1 LATPSIEEAFPFRS
15 ATQIFLSA
23 HIVFPTPIQPNLTPN
38 VENVLAFRTQVG
50 AITIPGGQ
58 TKLLGVV
65 DVSIYDRIRL
75 VADERIDSTA
85 NIILRLTFTE
95 GEELVAQ
102 LDTVLL
108 TPHSQMT
115 RVYKVPGTQLSV
127 YADSVGATGTK
138 GSVDVLI
145 YGQY

>member
-1 LATPSIEEAFPFRS
+1 MATS
-15 ATQIFLSA
+15 ARPT
-23 HIVFPTPIQPNLTPN
+23 PTPIQPNLTHN

-50 AITIPGGQ
+50 AVTIAGGQ

-65 DVSIYDRIRL
+65 DVSMYDRIRL
-75 VADERIDSTA
+75 VTDERIDSTS

-108 TPHSQMT
+108 TPHSQVT
-115 RVYKVPGTQLSV
+115 RVYDVPGTQLSI
-127 YADSVGATGTK
+127 YADSVGATGTQ
-138 GSVDVLI
+138 GSLDVLI

>member
-1 LATPSIEEAFPFRS
+1 MEANMATSPKIA
-15 ATQIFLSA
+15 
-23 HIVFPTPIQPNLTPN
+23 PTPIQPHLIPN
-38 VENVLAFRTQVG
+38 VENVMAFRTPVG
-50 AITIPGGQ
+50 SVTIPAGQ

-65 DVSIYDRIRL
+65 DVSMYERIRL
-75 VADERIDSTA
+75 VTDERVDSTA

-102 LDTVLL
+102 LDTLLL

-115 RVYKVPGTQLSV
+115 RVYDVPGTQLSI
-127 YADSVGATGTK
+127 YADSVGAA
-138 GSVDVLI
+138 GSKAALDVLI

>member
-1 LATPSIEEAFPFRS
+1 MATSPKIA
-15 ATQIFLSA
+15 
-23 HIVFPTPIQPNLTPN
+23 PTPIQPHLTPN
-38 VENVLAFRTQVG
+38 VENVLAFRTPVG
-50 AITIPGGQ
+50 AISVPGGQ

-65 DVSIYDRIRL
+65 DVSMYERIRL
-75 VADERIDSTA
+75 VTDERIDSTS

-102 LDTVLL
+102 LDTILL

-115 RVYKVPGTQLSV
+115 RVYDVPGTQLSI
-127 YADSVGATGTK
+127 YADSVGAAGTQ
-138 GSVDVLI
+138 GSLDVLI

>member
-1 LATPSIEEAFPFRS
+1 MATAPRVS
-15 ATQIFLSA
+15 
-23 HIVFPTPIQPNLTPN
+23 PTPIQLPN
-38 VENVLAFRTQVG
+38 VENVLAFRTPVG
-50 AITIPGGQ
+50 SITIPGGQ

-65 DVSIYDRIRL
+65 DVTMFDKIRL

-85 NIILRLTFTE
+85 NVILRLTFTE

-108 TPHSQMT
+108 TPHAQMT
-115 RVYKVPGTQLSV
+115 KVYDLPGTRLSV
-127 YADSVGATGTK
+127 FADSIGPANSK

>member
-1 LATPSIEEAFPFRS
+1 MATSPRIA
-15 ATQIFLSA
+15 
-23 HIVFPTPIQPNLTPN
+23 PTPIQPNQTPS

-50 AITIPGGQ
+50 AVTIPGGQ

-65 DVSIYDRIRL
+65 DVSMYDRIRL
-75 VADERIDSTA
+75 VTDERIDSTS

-102 LDTVLL
+102 LDTIML
-108 TPHSQMT
+108 TPHSQLT
-115 RVYKVPGTQLSV
+115 RVYDLPGTQLSV
-127 YADSVGATGTK
+127 YADSVGAAGTK

>member
-1 LATPSIEEAFPFRS
+1 MATS
-15 ATQIFLSA
+15 ARPT
-23 HIVFPTPIQPNLTPN
+23 PTPIQPNLTHN

-50 AITIPGGQ
+50 AVTIPGGQ

-65 DVSIYDRIRL
+65 DVSMYDRIRL
-75 VADERIDSTA
+75 VTDERIDSTS
-85 NIILRLTFTE
+85 NIVLRLTFTE

-108 TPHSQMT
+108 TPHSQVT
-115 RVYKVPGTQLSV
+115 RVYDVPGTQLSI
-127 YADSVGATGTK
+127 YADSVGNTGTQ
-138 GSVDVLI
+138 GSLDVLI

>member
-1 LATPSIEEAFPFRS
+1 MATSPRTS
-15 ATQIFLSA
+15 
-23 HIVFPTPIQPNLTPN
+23 PTPIQPHLITPN
-38 VENVLAFRTQVG
+38 VENVLAFRTPAG
-50 AITIPGGQ
+50 SISIPGGQ

-65 DVSIYDRIRL
+65 DVSMYERIRL
-75 VADERIDSTA
+75 VADERIDSTT

-102 LDTVLL
+102 LDAIML

-115 RVYKVPGTQLSV
+115 RVYDVPGTQLSV
-127 YADSVGATGTK
+127 YADSVGNAGTN
-138 GSVDVLI
+138 GALDVLI

>member
-1 LATPSIEEAFPFRS
+1 MATS
-15 ATQIFLSA
+15 ARPT
-23 HIVFPTPIQPNLTPN
+23 PTPIQPNVTHN

-50 AITIPGGQ
+50 AVTIPGGQ

-65 DVSIYDRIRL
+65 DVSMYDRIRL
-75 VADERIDSTA
+75 VTDERIDSTS
-85 NIILRLTFTE
+85 NIVLRLTFTE

-108 TPHSQMT
+108 TPHSQVT
-115 RVYKVPGTQLSV
+115 RVYDVPGTQISI
-127 YADSVGATGTK
+127 YADSVGTAGTQ
-138 GSVDVLI
+138 GSLDVLI

>member
-1 LATPSIEEAFPFRS
+1 MATSPRTS
-15 ATQIFLSA
+15 
-23 HIVFPTPIQPNLTPN
+23 PTPIQPNLTPN
-38 VENVLAFRTQVG
+38 IENVLAFRTQVG

-65 DVSIYDRIRL
+65 DVSMYDRIRL

-115 RVYKVPGTQLSV
+115 RVYEVPGTQLSV
-127 YADSVGATGTK
+127 YADSVGAAGTK

>member
-1 LATPSIEEAFPFRS
+1 MATSPR
-15 ATQIFLSA
+15 TTL
-23 HIVFPTPIQPNLTPN
+23 TPIQPNQTRN

-58 TKLLGVV
+58 SKLLGTV
-65 DVSIYDRIRL
+65 DVSMYDRIRL
-75 VADERIDSTA
+75 VTDERIDSTS
-85 NIILRLTFTE
+85 NVILRLTFTE

-102 LDTVLL
+102 LDTILL
-108 TPHSQMT
+108 TPHSQLT
-115 RVYKVPGTQLSV
+115 RVYELPGTQLSI
-127 YADSVGATGTK
+127 YADSVGANGTK

>member
-1 LATPSIEEAFPFRS
+1 MATSPR
-15 ATQIFLSA
+15 TT
-23 HIVFPTPIQPNLTPN
+23 PTPIQPHQTPS

-50 AITIPGGQ
+50 SISIPGGQ

-65 DVSIYDRIRL
+65 DVSMYDRIRL
-75 VADERIDSTA
+75 VADERIDSTS

-102 LDTVLL
+102 LDTILL

-115 RVYKVPGTQLSV
+115 RVYDVPGTQLSV
-127 YADSVGATGTK
+127 YADSVGAAGNK

>member
-1 LATPSIEEAFPFRS
+1 MATS
-15 ATQIFLSA
+15 ARPT
-23 HIVFPTPIQPNLTPN
+23 PTPIQPNLTHN
-38 VENVLAFRTQVG
+38 IENVLAFRTQVG

-65 DVSIYDRIRL
+65 DVSMYNRIRL
-75 VADERIDSTA
+75 VTDERIDSTS
-85 NIILRLTFTE
+85 NIILRMTFTE

-108 TPHSQMT
+108 TPHSQVT
-115 RVYKVPGTQLSV
+115 RVYDVPGSQLSI
-127 YADSVGATGTK
+127 YADSVGATGTQA
-138 GSVDVLI
+138 SLDVLI

>member
-1 LATPSIEEAFPFRS
+1 MATSPRTS
-15 ATQIFLSA
+15 
-23 HIVFPTPIQPNLTPN
+23 PTPIQPNQTPN
-38 VENVLAFRTQVG
+38 LENVLAFRTQMG

-65 DVSIYDRIRL
+65 DVSMYDRIRL
-75 VADERIDSTA
+75 VADERIDSTS

-102 LDTVLL
+102 LDTLLL

-115 RVYKVPGTQLSV
+115 RVYEVPGTQLSV
-127 YADSVGATGTK
+127 YADSVGAAGTK

>member
-1 LATPSIEEAFPFRS
+1 MATSPR
-15 ATQIFLSA
+15 TT
-23 HIVFPTPIQPNLTPN
+23 PTPIHPHLTPN

-50 AITIPGGQ
+50 SISIPGGQ
-58 TKLLGVV
+58 NKLLGVV
-65 DVSIYDRIRL
+65 DVSMYDRIRL

-102 LDTVLL
+102 LDTILL

-115 RVYKVPGTQLSV
+115 RVYDVPGTQLSV
-127 YADSVGATGTK
+127 YADSVGAAGTK

>member
-1 LATPSIEEAFPFRS
+1 MATSPRTS
-15 ATQIFLSA
+15 
-23 HIVFPTPIQPNLTPN
+23 PTPIQPNLTPN

-65 DVSIYDRIRL
+65 DVSMYDRIRL

-115 RVYKVPGTQLSV
+115 RVYEVPGTQLSV

>member
-1 LATPSIEEAFPFRS
+1 MATS
-15 ATQIFLSA
+15 ARPT
-23 HIVFPTPIQPNLTPN
+23 PTPIQPNLTHN

-50 AITIPGGQ
+50 AVTIPGGQ

-65 DVSIYDRIRL
+65 DVSMYNRIRL
-75 VADERIDSTA
+75 VTDERIDSTS
-85 NIILRLTFTE
+85 NIILRMTFTE

-108 TPHSQMT
+108 TPHSQVT
-115 RVYKVPGTQLSV
+115 RVYDVPGTQLSI
-127 YADSVGATGTK
+127 YADSVGNTGTQ
-138 GSVDVLI
+138 GSLDVLI

>member
-1 LATPSIEEAFPFRS
+1 MATSPRTS
-15 ATQIFLSA
+15 
-23 HIVFPTPIQPNLTPN
+23 PTPIQPNQTPN

-65 DVSIYDRIRL
+65 DVSMYDRIRL
-75 VADERIDSTA
+75 VADERIDSTS

-102 LDTVLL
+102 LDTLLL

-115 RVYKVPGTQLSV
+115 RVYEVPGTQLSV
-127 YADSVGATGTK
+127 YADSVGAAGTK

>member
-1 LATPSIEEAFPFRS
+1 MASS
-15 ATQIFLSA
+15 ARPT
-23 HIVFPTPIQPNLTPN
+23 PTPIQPNLTHN
-38 VENVLAFRTQVG
+38 IENVLAFRTQVG

-65 DVSIYDRIRL
+65 DVSMYNRIRL
-75 VADERIDSTA
+75 VTDERIDSTS
-85 NIILRLTFTE
+85 NIILRMTFTE

-108 TPHSQMT
+108 TPHSQVT
-115 RVYKVPGTQLSV
+115 RVYDVPGSQLSI
-127 YADSVGATGTK
+127 YADSVGNTGTQ
-138 GSVDVLI
+138 GSLDVLI

>member
-1 LATPSIEEAFPFRS
+1 MATSPKIA
-15 ATQIFLSA
+15 
-23 HIVFPTPIQPNLTPN
+23 PTPIQPNQTPN

-58 TKLLGVV
+58 TKLLGVL
-65 DVSIYDRIRL
+65 DVSMYDRIRL

-102 LDTVLL
+102 LDTILL
-108 TPHSQMT
+108 IPHSQMT
-115 RVYKVPGTQLSV
+115 RVYDVPGTRLSV

-138 GSVDVLI
+138 AALDVLI

>member
-1 LATPSIEEAFPFRS
+1 M
-15 ATQIFLSA
+15 
-23 HIVFPTPIQPNLTPN
+23 
-38 VENVLAFRTQVG
+38 G

-65 DVSIYDRIRL
+65 DVSMYDRIRL
-75 VADERIDSTA
+75 VADERIDSTS

-102 LDTVLL
+102 LDTLLL

-115 RVYKVPGTQLSV
+115 RVYEVPGTQLSV
-127 YADSVGATGTK
+127 YADSVGAAGTK

>member
-1 LATPSIEEAFPFRS
+1 MATS
-15 ATQIFLSA
+15 ARPT
-23 HIVFPTPIQPNLTPN
+23 PTPIQPNVTHN

-50 AITIPGGQ
+50 AVTIPGGQ

-65 DVSIYDRIRL
+65 DVSMYDRIRL
-75 VADERIDSTA
+75 VTDERIDSTS
-85 NIILRLTFTE
+85 NIVLRLTFTE

-108 TPHSQMT
+108 TPHSQVT
-115 RVYKVPGTQLSV
+115 RVYDVPGTQISI
-127 YADSVGATGTK
+127 YADSVGSAGTQ
-138 GSVDVLI
+138 GSLDVLI

>member
-1 LATPSIEEAFPFRS
+1 MATSPRTS
-15 ATQIFLSA
+15 
-23 HIVFPTPIQPNLTPN
+23 PTPIQPNLTPN

-115 RVYKVPGTQLSV
+115 RVYEVPGTRLSV
-127 YADSVGATGTK
+127 YADSVGSTGTN

>member
-1 LATPSIEEAFPFRS
+1 MATS
-15 ATQIFLSA
+15 ARPT
-23 HIVFPTPIQPNLTPN
+23 PTPIQPNLTHN
-38 VENVLAFRTQVG
+38 IENVLAFRTQVG
-50 AITIPGGQ
+50 AVTIPGGQ

-65 DVSIYDRIRL
+65 DVSMYDRIRL
-75 VADERIDSTA
+75 VTDERIDSTS
-85 NIILRLTFTE
+85 NIILRMTFTE

-115 RVYKVPGTQLSV
+115 RVYDVPGTRLSI
-127 YADSVGATGTK
+127 YADSVGAAGTQ
-138 GSVDVLI
+138 GALDVLI